1 MSTRNDRL
9 FGRLRGLR
17 RCSRGTGVV
26 EFALTAPIFLL
37 FLFTIMEFGKI
48 AFTQG
53 ILMYAAQ
60 EATRYAIVNYGAT
73 TDQIKTQVLNHIVT
87 LNPAQ
92 ITALVVTGPI
102 DPADKTQLVTV
113 QISYQ
118 YQFIFPLVPNTP
130 FVMTGSSKGFITA
143 A

>member
-1 MSTRNDRL
+1 MGIKCGWL
-9 FGRLRGLR
+9 KALGRCRKG
-17 RCSRGTGVV
+17 SGVV
-26 EFALTAPIFLL
+26 EFALTAPIFLM
-37 FLFTIMEFGKI
+37 FLFAIMELGRI

-73 TDQIKTQVLNHIVT
+73 TDQIKQQVLNHIVT
-87 LNPAQ
+87 LNPNQ

-102 DPADKTQLVTV
+102 DPTDKTQLVTV
-113 QISYQ
+113 EIDYQ
-118 YQFIFPLVPNTP
+118 YQFVFPLVPSTP
-130 FVMTGSSKGFITA
+130 FVMSGSSKGFITA

>member
-1 MSTRNDRL
+1 MSIRKFVF
-9 FGRLRGLR
+9 FGRLKSLG
-17 RCSRGTGVV
+17 RCRKGSGVV

-37 FLFTIMEFGKI
+37 FLFAIMEFGRI

-53 ILMYAAQ
+53 VLMYAAQ
-60 EATRYAIVNYGAT
+60 EATRYAIVNYGASA
-73 TDQIKTQVLNHIVT
+73 DQIKQQVLNHIVT

-102 DPADKTQLVTV
+102 DPTDKTQLVTV

-118 YQFIFPLVPNTP
+118 YQFVFPLVPNTP